1 MCVVSSFQSHMEEMS
16 RVSSRRK
23 VFNEQANRLMDE
35 TSSLQDE
42 VSWRVT
48 HLNSKWEQIE
58 NSLSTNGCS
67 RCEKETCPGN
77 VRIAKFFSQYDN
89 IFKNDKTP
97 FLI

>member
-1 MCVVSSFQSHMEEMS
+1 MEEMTRIS
-16 RVSSRRK
+16 PRRK

-35 TSSLQDE
+35 IPSLQDE
-42 VSWRVT
+42 VSWRLT

-77 VRIAKFFSQYDN
+77 VQKSV
-89 IFKNDKTP
+89 
-97 FLI
+97 FLARQTI